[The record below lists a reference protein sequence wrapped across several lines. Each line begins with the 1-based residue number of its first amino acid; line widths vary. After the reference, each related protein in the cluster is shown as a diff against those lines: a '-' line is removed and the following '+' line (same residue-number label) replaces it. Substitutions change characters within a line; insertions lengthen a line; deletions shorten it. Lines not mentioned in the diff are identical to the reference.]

1 MPEID
6 LLFVISYLRRGLLLA
21 EVELEEEHADPDP
34 EFFSD
39 LLKLKSKVS
48 VLLGTLSSPLTVKE

>member
-34 EFFSD
+34 EFLSD

>member
-6 LLFVISYLRRGLLLA
+6 LLFVIPYLRRGLLLV

-34 EFFSD
+34 EFLSD